1 MLQKGQQMLTT
12 QIKVTSDFLNHRA
25 EKEAMYNKRG
35 RDHNR
40 FLMDLDC
47 EIYEWYKIDNGEWQP
62 HKDWRVDAQVYDPT
76 NEYTRRNLY
85 DSYDDKSK
93 SFTAWCNV
101 DVKFIKKWYNISN
114 TKMLNFVKQH
124 NIVDLYIFMEW
135 VEEYDRPLQEGDTV
149 EVRPVGQLS
158 YTDLAN
164 LIQVS
169 RGKWGGFYA
178 DVRSAV

>member
-12 QIKVTSDFLNHRA
+12 QIKVTSNFINHRA

-62 HKDWRVDAQVYDPT
+62 HKDWRVDGQVYDPT
-76 NEYTRRNLY
+76 NKN
-85 DSYDDKSK
+85 
-93 SFTAWCNV
+93 TAWYNV

-124 NIVDLYIFMEW
+124 DIVDLYIFMEW

-149 EVRPVGQLS
+149 EVRPVGQIS

-164 LIQVS
+164 IIQIS

-178 DVRSAV
+178 DVRSAI